1 MRRILAILL
10 VCLLPLQ
17 SFAGLVMSEKMA
29 GMDASMSQM
38 QMTDSV
44 QAPCHEASQ
53 PMQAAEQDCCGSQAM
68 CHSLCQMATVL
79 PTVSQFLSAL
89 IVTSVPLLYAAA
101 FQSADLRLAVRP
113 PIL

>member
-1 MRRILAILL
+1 
-10 VCLLPLQ
+10 
-17 SFAGLVMSEKMA
+17 MSEKMA
-29 GMDASMSQM
+29 SMDASINQM

-53 PMQAAEQDCCGSQAM
+53 PVQAADQDCCGSQAM

-79 PTVSQFLSAL
+79 PTVKGFFSTFALSFFPSRL
-89 IVTSVPLLYAAA
+89 TLS
-101 FQSADLRLAVRP
+101 FQSADPRAGFKP